1 MYMCARVRMCACAY
15 IYMYAHVCRALSRL
29 CSVFFYMRW
38 LDYYYY
44 FVVVVV
50 QGEVKEAKGG
60 ENIEGDWPGS
70 HSAGALRRVS
80 FARTIRPL
88 KRTKSTLGTP

>member
-1 MYMCARVRMCACAY
+1 MFC
-15 IYMYAHVCRALSRL
+15 
-29 CSVFFYMRW
+29 FFLYDG
-38 LDYYYY
+38 LIIIIIN
-44 FVVVVV
+44 FVVVVVV

-70 HSAGALRRVS
+70 HIAGALTRAS
-80 FARTIRPL
+80 FAITIRPL

>member
-1 MYMCARVRMCACAY
+1 M
-15 IYMYAHVCRALSRL
+15 
-29 CSVFFYMRW
+29 
-38 LDYYYY
+38 
-44 FVVVVV
+44 V

>member
-1 MYMCARVRMCACAY
+1 M
-15 IYMYAHVCRALSRL
+15 
-29 CSVFFYMRW
+29 
-38 LDYYYY
+38 
-44 FVVVVV
+44 V

-70 HSAGALRRVS
+70 HSAGALTRAS
-80 FARTIRPL
+80 FAITIRPL

>member
-1 MYMCARVRMCACAY
+1 MFC
-15 IYMYAHVCRALSRL
+15 
-29 CSVFFYMRW
+29 FFLYDG
-38 LDYYYY
+38 LIIIIN
-44 FVVVVV
+44 FVVVVVV

-70 HSAGALRRVS
+70 HSAGALTRAS
-80 FARTIRPL
+80 FAITIRPL